1 MPEDALHKTF
11 SNNYNMSSNASVI
24 DEKSLHLVDVEEQVE
39 VKRPVKRLFT
49 PLVSKYVPQTKLES
63 ERKPLP
69 LFSTN
74 IFSKIF
80 LFWVFPLLNIG
91 YKRTIEPS
99 DLWYLDDSLKV
110 DNAFL
115 KFQENLDAI
124 LTKYREKN
132 PDSESFPRFAIILA
146 IFKVYEWEYSTAVV
160 MKLISTAFEALT
172 PLVTRYLISFVEETR
187 LVPDTPTGRGVGL
200 CLGVSLMMI
209 IIGFLQNQSL
219 ILSKFVGGN
228 SRTILTKALLEKSF
242 IASSETK
249 HNFPSGKIISLI
261 SGDISRIDL
270 GFSMLPFGLGFP
282 IPLIIGIAILIVN
295 IGVSALAGIAV
306 YVLIMVSVS
315 YPAKSLLNLRMKA
328 NVHTD
333 ERVSIMREILQSMK
347 MIKFYSWENAY
358 EASVREIRKNEV
370 SYVYKVQNVLN
381 YIFSLSFCA
390 PSIVSMTAFLV
401 LSAVKKDQD
410 AARIFSSLS
419 LFGLLS
425 TQSINLPYTIS
436 FVMDAISGSD
446 RITKYLESSEQEF
459 DLESFYNDS
468 LIKDKDIAIK
478 ILHGDFEWENF
489 DNEDEKDKVDPNK
502 VEGDIELGL
511 LNDGDTNEK
520 TAGDFV
526 LKNINLDI
534 YKGEFL
540 VITGVIGSGKSSLLS
555 AITGFMKKTSGD
567 VGVSGSALLCGA
579 PWIQN
584 ATVKEN
590 ILFGTQY
597 DSDRYRNT
605 IKACAFDS
613 DIKELPAGDMTEIG
627 ERGVTLSGGQKARL
641 SLARAVYT
649 DKDIYLFDDIL
660 SAVDANVGKQITE
673 NCLLGV
679 LSDKTR
685 VIATHQLSL
694 IKKADRI
701 VFLNGDGTIDVGT
714 EDELRARNLKFVS
727 LMKHTTDAEDPE
739 KDRTKDHIDAIDGQP
754 ESKKKQNGALYGNE
768 ERAINSIP
776 LSVYKQ
782 YLNAGSNGWG
792 FGMFVL
798 LFALIVVGTFCYL
811 FTNVWLSYWVDNH
824 FKGMGKGT
832 YMGIYVLLSVVTVFF
847 TASEFILLG
856 YVLVRASQV
865 LNLQAV
871 SKVLHT
877 PMKFMDTTPV
887 GRVINRFSKD
897 TNTLD
902 NEIVENIKIF
912 IYMLSSI
919 VGAIILAIAY
929 IPWFAIAVPFFIIL
943 FVGVTNYYQA
953 TSREVKRLEAI
964 VRSHIF
970 NNLNEVMNGMN
981 TIKAYNAEG
990 RFLDKNSLF
999 SDKLNEVYIV
1009 VFVCQRWISLTLN
1022 ALASVLVFLVTI
1034 LAVTGQFK
1042 ISAAS
1047 VGLLTTYMM
1056 EMASNFAAILN
1067 VFTQIENQMNSVERI
1082 CHYASSLE
1090 QESPYMISETTPD
1103 PSWPSAGSIE
1113 FKNVSFRYREN
1124 LPLILK
1130 RLTLH
1135 VDGGEKIGICGRTG
1149 AGKSSIL
1156 TALYRL
1162 NELAGGEITID
1173 GVDISKLGLH
1183 SLRSKLTI
1191 IPQDPTLFQGDIRKN
1206 LDPFNECTDDKLW
1219 DALRRSGLINGD
1231 DLDDIKLQTN
1241 DNYHK
1246 FHLESKVEDEG
1257 SNFSLGERQLVA
1269 LARALVRQSK
1279 ILILDEATSSVDY
1292 HTDSIVQTTI
1302 ATEFKDCTVLC
1313 IAHRLKTILNYD
1325 KILVL
1330 EKGEVEEFEEPATL
1344 YHKGGRFREMCESAS
1359 ITASDFE

>member
-1 MPEDALHKTF
+1 
-11 SNNYNMSSNASVI
+11 MSSNASVI

-146 IFKVYEWEYSTAVV
+146 IFKLYKWEYSTAVV

-172 PLVTRYLISFVEETR
+172 PLVTRYLISFAEEKR

-315 YPAKSLLNLRMKA
+315 FPAKSLLNLRMKA

-446 RITKYLESSEQEF
+446 RITKYLKSSEQEF

-478 ILHGDFEWENF
+478 ILHGDFEWETF

-526 LKNINLDI
+526 LKDINLDI

-584 ATVKEN
+584 ATIKEN

-981 TIKAYNAEG
+981 TIKAYNAEE

-1279 ILILDEATSSVDY
+1279 ILILDEATSK
-1292 HTDSIVQTTI
+1292 
-1302 ATEFKDCTVLC
+1302 FKDCTVLC